1 MVLLHRSHRCLHS
14 LVLRYGWL
22 LWLGGMRCLIRRLC
36 RLRSWL
42 LGSRL
47 GIVVKESHDRGFVWS
62 LRLVKLLLLQLLL
75 LLLWHVWHLLL
86 SVELLSSLLLS
97 KWVMAR
103 LRLALHMLHGRLLAE
118 YLLAE
123 YLLAECLLACL
134 CYGLASI
141 CKKRV
146 GRGFWR
152 VQGRRTLVYY
162 RALVHRW
169 VLERT
174 LGLLWDLT
182 KTRRCYPSWRA
193 GERVVSCR
201 CLVCVDLREWVG
213 RLLRLLLNCSILVH
227 EERIVAR

>member
-1 MVLLHRSHRCLHS
+1 MVLLYRSHGCLHS

-22 LWLGGMRCLIRRLC
+22 LWLGGMRCLIRRLR

-62 LRLVKLLLLQLLL
+62 LRLVKLLLLL

-103 LRLALHMLHGRLLAE
+103 LRLALHRLHRRLLTE
-118 YLLAE
+118 Y
-123 YLLAECLLACL
+123 LLACL

-169 VLERT
+169 VLERA

-182 KTRRCYPSWRA
+182 KTRRCYPSWRS
-193 GERVVSCR
+193 GKRVVSCR
-201 CLVCVDLREWVG
+201 CLVCVDLREWIG